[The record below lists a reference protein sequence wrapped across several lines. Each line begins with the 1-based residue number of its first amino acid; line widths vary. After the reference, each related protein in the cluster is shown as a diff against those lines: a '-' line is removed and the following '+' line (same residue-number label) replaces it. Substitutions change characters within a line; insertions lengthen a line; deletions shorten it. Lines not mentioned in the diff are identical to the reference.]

1 MVRVAPIRFVK
12 KSPCIVDSNV
22 ILVPMGRDRV
32 SVKLKQQSRSQAIAL
47 GALLVMSGIAIAGP
61 SGIMAWSENLRLLDQ
76 RQKEFAQVQLQ
87 RNDLSNRV
95 ALLNPGN
102 TDADLAGEL
111 LRRNLNVVHQDEMVM
126 LIK

>member
-1 MVRVAPIRFVK
+1 
-12 KSPCIVDSNV
+12 
-22 ILVPMGRDRV
+22 MGRDRV
-32 SVKLKQQSRSQAIAL
+32 SVRLKQHSRSQAIAL

-61 SGIMAWSENLRLLDQ
+61 SGFMAWSENLRLLDQ
-76 RQKEFAQVQLQ
+76 RQKEYAQVQLQ
-87 RNDLSNRV
+87 RDDLSNRV
-95 ALLNPGN
+95 ALLKPGN

>member
-1 MVRVAPIRFVK
+1 
-12 KSPCIVDSNV
+12 
-22 ILVPMGRDRV
+22 MGRDRV

>member
-1 MVRVAPIRFVK
+1 
-12 KSPCIVDSNV
+12 
-22 ILVPMGRDRV
+22 MGRDRV
-32 SVKLKQQSRSQAIAL
+32 SVKLKQQSRIQAIAL